1 MDVSFPAWHKA
12 ISGVDLEGLAD
23 RRRTNQDQ
31 IMMRNGLYH
40 SLRTAFARSGIDW
53 TACYHEDR
61 GDRAL
66 ILVPPEVPISE
77 RERERAGPEGLEAA
91 EPVLLL
97 PVAGTDRLGGGAC
110 PERPDGGPRDGRGAC
125 PGCAGGD
132 LARRLGWPGWP
143 RH

>member
-1 MDVSFPAWHKA
+1 VDVVPEGSWTEMDVSFPAWHKA

-77 RERERAGPEGLEAA
+77 RES
-91 EPVLLL
+91 
-97 PVAGTDRLGGGAC
+97 GT
-110 PERPDGGPRDGRGAC
+110 
-125 PGCAGGD
+125 
-132 LARRLGWPGWP
+132 
-143 RH
+143 